1 MAEVSPEQR
10 QEAARALRAAT
21 PLILVGAAA
30 GVVIAVLDYVT
41 GFLVG
46 DRRLDVLLLAG
57 CGLGLWG
64 LLSMLRIA
72 RRVLTDEICSAVGGS
87 R

>member
-41 GFLVG
+41 GVG